1 MKSSMRV
8 HALII
13 LVLSIAFFSAIA
25 GVIVTRQLPVQAA
38 GTRTFT
44 LVNNTSQ
51 TIWAG
56 ALGKT
61 VPGNGGWIMAPGS
74 SNTVTVPDT
83 WSGRFWG
90 RTYCTF
96 NSSGKGTCETGD
108 CGGVLQCN
116 GAGGVPPATLAE
128 FTLGGATGNDF
139 YDVSFVD
146 GFNVPMTITPVGGA
160 QPKPGDP
167 YWCGVAG
174 CGTDLNPNCPAALQE
189 KDTSGRIVA
198 CKSAC
203 EAFNTDQFC
212 CRGAFNTPA
221 TCKPANWPVDY
232 ANYFKSNCPYAYSYA
247 YDDPTSTFQDKGA
260 SFKIT
265 FGPAGGSGGGGPT
278 SSPPS
283 VGGDPTSS
291 PSRGGTQINV
301 GGPASGSFVAD
312 MDFAGGIAT
321 GHNKTVDTSRVSNPA
336 PQKAYQDYRYG
347 NFTYSI
353 PGLKAGAS
361 YTVRLHFAEIYWSK
375 AGQRIFNVKLN
386 GQQVLSNFDIFATA
400 GGADKAIVKQ
410 FTTTADAS
418 SKITIQFARVRDNAQ
433 VNAIEVIG

>member
-8 HALII
+8 RALII

-25 GVIVTRQLPVQAA
+25 GVITTHRLPVQAA

-51 TIWAG
+51 IIWAG

-108 CGGVLQCN
+108 CGSVLQCN

-128 FTLGGATGNDF
+128 FTLGGTTGNDF

-146 GFNVPMTITPVGGA
+146 GFNIPMTITPVGGA
-160 QPKPGDP
+160 QPMAGNP

-212 CRGAFNTPA
+212 CRGAFDRPA
-221 TCKPANWPVDY
+221 TCKPSNWPVDY

-265 FGPAGGSGGGGPT
+265 FGPAGGSGGGDPTPTPT
-278 SSPPS
+278 S
-283 VGGDPTSS
+283 VGTKPT
-291 PSRGGTQINV
+291 PTPGGGGIQINV

-312 MDFAGGIAT
+312 TDFTGGIAT
-321 GHNKTVDTSRVSNPA
+321 GHSKTVDTSGVSNPA

-375 AGQRIFNVKLN
+375 AGKRIFNVKLN
-386 GQQVLSNFDIFATA
+386 GQQVLSNFDILATA
-400 GGADKAIVKQ
+400 GGANKAIVKQ
-410 FTTTADAS
+410 FTATADAS
-418 SKITIQFARVRDNAQ
+418 GKITIQFARVKDNAQ

>member
-1 MKSSMRV
+1 MRV
-8 HALII
+8 HSLII

-25 GVIVTRQLPVQAA
+25 GVIATRQLSVQAA

-96 NSSGKGTCETGD
+96 NSLGKGTCETGD

-128 FTLGGATGNDF
+128 FTLGGTTGNDF

-212 CRGAFNTPA
+212 CRGAFNIPT

-283 VGGDPTSS
+283 VSGDSTSS

-312 MDFAGGIAT
+312 ADFAGGIAT
-321 GHNKTVDTSRVSNPA
+321 GHTKTVDTSKVSNPA

-386 GQQVLSNFDIFATA
+386 GQQALSNFDIFATA

-418 SKITIQFARVRDNAQ
+418 GKITIQFARVRDNAQ